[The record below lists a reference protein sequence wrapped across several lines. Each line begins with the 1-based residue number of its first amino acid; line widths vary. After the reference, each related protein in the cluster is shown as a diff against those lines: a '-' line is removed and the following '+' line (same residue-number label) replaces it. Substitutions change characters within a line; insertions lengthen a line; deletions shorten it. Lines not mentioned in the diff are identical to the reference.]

1 MKIMT
6 LLFIGLFSASAFS
19 STFMCR
25 SYKTGALIIADTER
39 REIIVKDRF
48 GNELNILDE
57 VDSTAVDST
66 LIFTLE
72 GEVVFSVESYEDGK
86 LLGTFENDSSYQC
99 FVRN

>member
-6 LLFIGLFSASAFS
+6 LLFVGFFSASAFS

-25 SYKTGALIIADTER
+25 SYNSGAIIIADTTK

-57 VDSTAVDST
+57 VDSSALDST
-66 LIFTLE
+66 LIFTHE
-72 GEVVFSVESYEDGK
+72 GEVVFSIESYEDGK
-86 LLGTFENDSSYQC
+86 FLGTFENDISYQC

>member
-25 SYKTGALIIADTER
+25 SYNTGALIIADTER

-57 VDSTAVDST
+57 VESSTVDST
-66 LIFTLE
+66 LIFTRE
-72 GEVVFSVESYEDGK
+72 GEVVFSVESSEDGK

>member
-6 LLFIGLFSASAFS
+6 LLFVGLFSASAFS

-25 SYKTGALIIADTER
+25 SYNSGAIIIADTTK
-39 REIIVKDRF
+39 REIIVKDHF

-57 VDSTAVDST
+57 VDSSALDSK
-66 LIFTLE
+66 LIFTRE
-72 GEVVFSVESYEDGK
+72 GEVVFSIESYEDGK